1 MPSAILLR
9 RSLTTSIGIVTVTG
23 KHLSGSSSSSLTA
36 APSLI
41 REFCHRRPTLPLLQ
55 SNVISSSVCGAFSA
69 FASSTTIAPAT
80 FGSISN
86 PASVIYSN
94 QIHPV
99 YGGCAI
105 TSKRKMSADSSKP
118 KIVFV
123 LGAPGAGKGTQCE
136 KIVETF
142 GFTHLSAGDLLREE
156 RKREGSE
163 YGALIEDNIKNGRIV
178 PVEITC
184 ALLENAM
191 NKTKQATGNDK
202 FLIDGFPR
210 NEDNLQGWNRKMAD
224 KVQLLFVLFFECS
237 EDQCVERCLKRGESS
252 GRSDDN
258 MESLKKR
265 FNTYINDTM
274 PIIDH
279 YRKQDLVKP
288 VDAAPAPS
296 DVFEIV
302 KLAFE
307 SSN

>member
-1 MPSAILLR
+1 M
-9 RSLTTSIGIVTVTG
+9 
-23 KHLSGSSSSSLTA
+23 
-36 APSLI
+36 
-41 REFCHRRPTLPLLQ
+41 
-55 SNVISSSVCGAFSA
+55 
-69 FASSTTIAPAT
+69 
-80 FGSISN
+80 
-86 PASVIYSN
+86 
-94 QIHPV
+94 
-99 YGGCAI
+99 
-105 TSKRKMSADSSKP
+105 
-118 KIVFV
+118 

-191 NKTKQATGNDK
+191 NQTKQATGNNK

-210 NEDNLQGWNRKMAD
+210 NKDNLQGWNRKMAD

-258 MESLKKR
+258 LESLKKR
-265 FNTYINDTM
+265 FHTYINDTM
-274 PIIDH
+274 PIIEH
-279 YRKQDLVKP
+279 YRKQHLVKP
-288 VDAAPAPS
+288 IDAAPAPD
-296 DVFEIV
+296 DVFEVV
-302 KLAFE
+302 KAAFA
-307 SSN
+307 SLN

>member
-1 MPSAILLR
+1 MTSDSA
-9 RSLTTSIGIVTVTG
+9 
-23 KHLSGSSSSSLTA
+23 
-36 APSLI
+36 
-41 REFCHRRPTLPLLQ
+41 
-55 SNVISSSVCGAFSA
+55 
-69 FASSTTIAPAT
+69 
-80 FGSISN
+80 
-86 PASVIYSN
+86 
-94 QIHPV
+94 
-99 YGGCAI
+99 
-105 TSKRKMSADSSKP
+105 KP

-136 KIVETF
+136 KIVEHF

-191 NKTKQATGNDK
+191 NKTKEATGNDK

-210 NEDNLQGWNRKMAD
+210 NEDNLQGWNLKMAE

-237 EDQCVERCLKRGESS
+237 EDQCIQRCLKRGESS

-258 MESLKKR
+258 LESLKKR

-274 PIIDH
+274 PIIEH
-279 YRKQDLVKP
+279 YRKQDLVNAI
-288 VDAAPAPS
+288 DAAPVP
-296 DVFEIV
+296 DEVFEAV
-302 KLAFE
+302 KRAFE
-307 SSN
+307 ATK

>member
-1 MPSAILLR
+1 MNSALLLR
-9 RSLTTSIGIVTVTG
+9 RTLTTSIGTAAG
-23 KHLSGSSSSSLTA
+23 KQLLSRSSSSSLPSASAIRKFGPTTFA
-36 APSLI
+36 A
-41 REFCHRRPTLPLLQ
+41 Q
-55 SNVISSSVCGAFSA
+55 SNVSSVGGAFVGGARTSSFWAVNSSSGSRSSGSLLISDNRILPVVVAF
-69 FASSTTIAPAT
+69 
-80 FGSISN
+80 GN
-86 PASVIYSN
+86 R
-94 QIHPV
+94 
-99 YGGCAI
+99 G
-105 TSKRKMSADSSKP
+105 RKMSGDSSKP

-191 NKTKQATGNDK
+191 IKTKEATGNDK

-237 EDQCVERCLKRGESS
+237 EDQCVQRCLKRGESS

-258 MESLKKR
+258 LESLKKR

-274 PIIDH
+274 PIIEH

-288 VDAAPAPS
+288 IDAAPAPD
-296 DVFEIV
+296 DVFEAV
-302 KLAFE
+302 KAAFKG
-307 SSN
+307 SY

>member
-1 MPSAILLR
+1 M
-9 RSLTTSIGIVTVTG
+9 
-23 KHLSGSSSSSLTA
+23 SS
-36 APSLI
+36 
-41 REFCHRRPTLPLLQ
+41 
-55 SNVISSSVCGAFSA
+55 
-69 FASSTTIAPAT
+69 
-80 FGSISN
+80 
-86 PASVIYSN
+86 
-94 QIHPV
+94 
-99 YGGCAI
+99 
-105 TSKRKMSADSSKP
+105 DSSKP

-191 NKTKQATGNDK
+191 NQTKQATGNDK

-258 MESLKKR
+258 LESLKKR

-274 PIIDH
+274 PIIEH

-296 DVFEIV
+296 DVFETV

-307 SSN
+307 SAN